1 MSENQKKTKPNVPN
15 LRFPGF
21 SGEWECCKLSTYLYE
36 NKERNRAGEFNK
48 SDVLS
53 VSGDCGVVNQ
63 IQLLGRSFAGKS
75 VADYHI
81 VRTGNIVYTKS
92 PLKEYP
98 YGIVKYNSG
107 KDGIVS
113 TLYAVYHHREN
124 VNGRFVEHY
133 FTSPQRTNRYFKPI
147 VRIGAKHDM
156 KIGNNEVLENTV
168 LFPGLEEQN
177 RITELLDLIDQRIA
191 IQNKVIEDYTTLEKE
206 IQHQVFSRINAPLVP
221 LSSISERVSERNSA
235 LESDNVLTI
244 SAQEGLVSQLEFF
257 NKSVASENLSNY
269 YLLRK
274 GDFAYNKSYSS
285 DYPWGAIKHLERYDT
300 GVLSPLYFC
309 FRPNKEIVDT
319 RYLQFFFDTKLWHK
333 HIADIAVEGARNHGL
348 LNMTVGDFY
357 TMPILLPTLKE
368 QKAIA
373 EKLSA
378 IRRKKVAEESIY
390 RLFLQQKRYLL
401 EKLFV

>member
-1 MSENQKKTKPNVPN
+1 MSDTQKNKKPNVPN

-21 SGEWECCKLSTYLYE
+21 SGEWECSKLSTYLYE
-36 NKERNRAGEFNK
+36 NKERNKAGEFNK

-53 VSGDCGVVNQ
+53 VSGDCGIVNQ
-63 IQLLGRSFAGKS
+63 IELLGRSFAGRS

-156 KIGNNEVLENTV
+156 KIGNNEVLDNTV

-177 RITELLDLIDQRIA
+177 RITELLDILDQRIA
-191 IQNKVIEDYTTLEKE
+191 IQNKVIERYESLIKALYRHVMTVFRGDSVHLGDVVE
-206 IQHQVFSRINAPLVP
+206 IQKGKQINNDI
-221 LSSISERVSERNSA
+221 LSSA
-235 LESDNVLTI
+235 
-244 SAQEGLVSQLEFF
+244 GP
-257 NKSVASENLSNY
+257 Y
-269 YLLRK
+269 YVMN
-274 GDFAYNKSYSS
+274 GGITPS
-285 DYPWGAIKHLERYDT
+285 
-300 GVLSPLYFC
+300 
-309 FRPNKEIVDT
+309 
-319 RYLQFFFDTKLWHK
+319 
-333 HIADIAVEGARNHGL
+333 
-348 LNMTVGDFY
+348 
-357 TMPILLPTLKE
+357 
-368 QKAIA
+368 
-373 EKLSA
+373 
-378 IRRKKVAEESIY
+378 
-390 RLFLQQKRYLL
+390 
-401 EKLFV
+401 

>member
-1 MSENQKKTKPNVPN
+1 MKESILNVPN

-244 SAQEGLVSQLEFF
+244 SAREGLVSQLEFF

>member
-1 MSENQKKTKPNVPN
+1 M
-15 LRFPGF
+15 RFPGF

-191 IQNKVIEDYTTLEKE
+191 IQNKVIEKYESLIKALR
-206 IQHQVFSRINAPLVP
+206 HHLFSSMEPV
-221 LSSISERVSERNSA
+221 RVVSFA
-235 LESDNVLTI
+235 NVLSYEQPTKYIVSDTEYSENKDLTPVLTANKAFILGYTEEIEGVYDKGPCIILDDFTLDSKIVDFPFKVKSSAVKILSAKTTI
-244 SAQEGLVSQLEFF
+244 SLRYIFEYLKFLDLNTDEHKRHYIAEIEPMTLGLPEEGLIHTIACLFERLDQRIKGLERDLQLLKSQ
-257 NKSVASENLSNY
+257 KD
-269 YLLRK
+269 YLLRAM
-274 GDFAYNKSYSS
+274 F
-285 DYPWGAIKHLERYDT
+285 I
-300 GVLSPLYFC
+300 
-309 FRPNKEIVDT
+309 
-319 RYLQFFFDTKLWHK
+319 
-333 HIADIAVEGARNHGL
+333 
-348 LNMTVGDFY
+348 
-357 TMPILLPTLKE
+357 
-368 QKAIA
+368 
-373 EKLSA
+373 
-378 IRRKKVAEESIY
+378 
-390 RLFLQQKRYLL
+390 
-401 EKLFV
+401 

>member
-1 MSENQKKTKPNVPN
+1 M
-15 LRFPGF
+15 RFPGF

-191 IQNKVIEDYTTLEKE
+191 IQNRVIEKYESLIKALRHHLFSTMEPVMEVSFANVLSYEQPTKYIVSDTEYSDNKDLTPVLTANKAFILGYTEEIEGIYDKGPCIILDDFTLDSKIVDSPFKVKSSAIKILSARTTLSLRYIFEYLKFLDLNTEEHKRHYIAEIEPMTLELPDEGIIHSITCLFERLDQRIKGLEKDL
-206 IQHQVFSRINAPLVP
+206 RL
-221 LSSISERVSERNSA
+221 LK
-235 LESDNVLTI
+235 
-244 SAQEGLVSQLEFF
+244 SQ
-257 NKSVASENLSNY
+257 KD
-269 YLLRK
+269 YLLRAM
-274 GDFAYNKSYSS
+274 F
-285 DYPWGAIKHLERYDT
+285 I
-300 GVLSPLYFC
+300 
-309 FRPNKEIVDT
+309 
-319 RYLQFFFDTKLWHK
+319 
-333 HIADIAVEGARNHGL
+333 
-348 LNMTVGDFY
+348 
-357 TMPILLPTLKE
+357 
-368 QKAIA
+368 
-373 EKLSA
+373 
-378 IRRKKVAEESIY
+378 
-390 RLFLQQKRYLL
+390 
-401 EKLFV
+401 

>member
-1 MSENQKKTKPNVPN
+1 M
-15 LRFPGF
+15 RFPGF

-168 LFPGLEEQN
+168 LFPCLEEQN

-191 IQNKVIEDYTTLEKE
+191 IQNKVIEKYESLIKALAYENIGKHTTNKT
-206 IQHQVFSRINAPLVP
+206 
-221 LSSISERVSERNSA
+221 LSECVRCSSSTIK
-235 LESDNVLTI
+235 ESDLLDGGTVPTYGASGI
-244 SAQEGLVSQLEFF
+244 SGYMDNAL
-257 NKSVASENLSNY
+257 SENDSILITKDGSGVGYLRYVRGPHSFVGTLNSMTPNEGVY
-269 YLLRK
+269 LPYIYYALQNVCFESYRTGQAIPHIYFKDYGKEAIYCPSFDEQKRLAKGLKMIDSKVEIERAVLQYLHSAKAYLL
-274 GDFAYNKSYSS
+274 
-285 DYPWGAIKHLERYDT
+285 
-300 GVLSPLYFC
+300 
-309 FRPNKEIVDT
+309 
-319 RYLQFFFDTKLWHK
+319 
-333 HIADIAVEGARNHGL
+333 
-348 LNMTVGDFY
+348 
-357 TMPILLPTLKE
+357 
-368 QKAIA
+368 
-373 EKLSA
+373 SA
-378 IRRKKVAEESIY
+378 MFI
-390 RLFLQQKRYLL
+390 
-401 EKLFV
+401 

>member
-1 MSENQKKTKPNVPN
+1 M
-15 LRFPGF
+15 RFPGF

-191 IQNKVIEDYTTLEKE
+191 IQNKVIEDLKCVKESITRRLINKKDESSCIVTLGEITEIVSRRNKNKVNYPMYSVTNDKGFVPQQEQFGDREMVGEDIGAYKIVLKDEIAYNPARINVGSIGQYTGDSPCMISSLYVCIKARKGIDSKWL
-206 IQHQVFSRINAPLVP
+206 IQILRSEHLVYYYNLFAEGGVRLYLFYPNFSRIRVTLPPLEQQSRIAAI
-221 LSSISERVSERNSA
+221 LGQIENKIELESSILSGYKQTKQA
-235 LESDNVLTI
+235 LL
-244 SAQEGLVSQLEFF
+244 
-257 NKSVASENLSNY
+257 
-269 YLLRK
+269 
-274 GDFAYNKSYSS
+274 
-285 DYPWGAIKHLERYDT
+285 
-300 GVLSPLYFC
+300 C
-309 FRPNKEIVDT
+309 
-319 RYLQFFFDTKLWHK
+319 
-333 HIADIAVEGARNHGL
+333 
-348 LNMTVGDFY
+348 
-357 TMPILLPTLKE
+357 
-368 QKAIA
+368 
-373 EKLSA
+373 
-378 IRRKKVAEESIY
+378 
-390 RLFLQQKRYLL
+390 
-401 EKLFV
+401 KLFV